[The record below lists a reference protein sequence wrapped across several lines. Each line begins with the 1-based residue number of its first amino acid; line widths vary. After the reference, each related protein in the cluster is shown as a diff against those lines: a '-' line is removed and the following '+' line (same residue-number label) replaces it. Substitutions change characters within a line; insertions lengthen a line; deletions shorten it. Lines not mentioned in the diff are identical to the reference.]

1 MNRSLKAMTA
11 TVALL
16 VAISPAALAT
26 CNPLSFSITPAQV
39 QRGGTVTLTT
49 HVQNCTSHNEL
60 VTVRYSILYGTS
72 RILIGSATFPLGTGS
87 SVTATRTFTVP
98 VAAPTGTYTLRAAE
112 FVGTTFVK
120 SVSHTLTVT
129 P

>member
-1 MNRSLKAMTA
+1 MNRSLKAVAVTM
-11 TVALL
+11 ALL
-16 VAISPAALAT
+16 VAISPAALAI
-26 CNPLSFSITPAQV
+26 CNPLSFSITPSQV

-49 HVQNCTSHNEL
+49 HVQNCSTHNEL
-60 VTVRYSILYGTS
+60 VTVRYSILYGS
-72 RILIGSATFPLGTGS
+72 KSIFIGSATFPLSAGTG
-87 SVTATRTFTVP
+87 VTATRTFTIP
-98 VAAPTGTYTLRAAE
+98 TAAPTGTYTLRAAE